1 MRGAML
7 AGVGYTAYKA
17 GQHGEQD
24 RSHEYDQEERLQQLE
39 QQQYQQPQQQYAPPP
54 PVQAAP
60 AGLSMDEKTD
70 QLTKLKGLLDAGVL
84 TQDEFDQQKMKILAS

>member
-24 RSHEYDQEERLQQLE
+24 RSHEYDQEARIQQLE
-39 QQQYQQPQQQYAPPP
+39 QQPQQQYAPP

-84 TQDEFDQQKMKILAS
+84 TQEEFDQQKMKILSS

>member
-1 MRGAML
+1 MRGAMM

-17 GQHGEQD
+17 GQHGQQEQY
-24 RSHEYDQEERLQQLE
+24 RESEQEARLQQLE

-84 TQDEFDQQKMKILAS
+84 TQEEFDQQKMKILAS